1 MSDSEYTSS
10 SESEY
15 EDTVEADALPA
26 GPPAREPEP
35 KLKPKPKIGTKKY
48 LIDQAR
54 ILGIK
59 RYSKMKKSELETIL
73 NVKIPGVTD
82 TTQHKASPIDS
93 TNGAT
98 TSTTVKQE
106 EATVA
111 SNGSPK
117 DSINEAMVVPN
128 GSPKEATNDTTS
140 SKPETVKQE
149 EAKVAS
155 KVHFEPKNESE
166 KLDMKLN
173 SMPMIDL
180 KIAAKRANIKISR
193 YNPEIRKSTPKTRV
207 ELMFDLK
214 KFCTDN
220 HVSVDKK

>member
-15 EDTVEADALPA
+15 EDTADAL
-26 GPPAREPEP
+26 GPSAKTVEPEP
-35 KLKPKPKIGTKKY
+35 KLKPKPRIGSKKY

-59 RYSKMKKSELETIL
+59 RYSKMKKSELETVL

-106 EATVA
+106 EATLA

-117 DSINEAMVVPN
+117 DSINEAMVVPK

-149 EAKVAS
+149 EATVAS

-173 SMPMIDL
+173 SMPMVDL
-180 KIAAKRANIKISR
+180 KLAAKRANIKITK

-214 KFCTDN
+214 KFCADN